1 MNRMTNI
8 GDLLPFSQST
18 DIVLFFFV
26 LCSSSSFLTIRQRA
40 SEESAIGPCSLFPS
54 PHPLGLVVN
63 KSPVVFI
70 FMRALDD
77 PVREN
82 SGSVN
87 RLVASLLIQK
97 MRTQD
102 SAIHLSN
109 NWGLANKSLS
119 TG

>member
-1 MNRMTNI
+1 MKAVNMMNQMTNI

-18 DIVLFFFV
+18 DIVLFFIFFI
-26 LCSSSSFLTIRQRA
+26 CCCSSFLTIRQRV

-70 FMRALDD
+70 FIRALDD

-87 RLVASLLIQK
+87 RLVPL
-97 MRTQD
+97 
-102 SAIHLSN
+102 AIDRKN
-109 NWGLANKSLS
+109 ENAR
-119 TG
+119 